1 MRIRHCFGVL
11 FAMIAVHAAAAQVRP
26 GVFGFQVSGLNGV
39 GGEFCHVFD
48 CTPRLFTA
56 VNGET
61 LTFHVNA
68 PLQAPYLVAASLTAT
83 SCLPLPFLVNDLIL
97 DGTIVTLAVG
107 VVSTGSPILACW
119 GGTEPLTLPLA
130 GLPSG
135 LSFATQ
141 AFAVVP
147 TTSGADAAAS
157 VAIIT
162 TIQ

>member
-1 MRIRHCFGVL
+1 MRIQHWCGIL
-11 FAMIAVHAAAAQVRP
+11 IALIATPMAVAQVRP
-26 GVFGFQVSGLNGV
+26 GVFGFQVQGQNGV

-48 CTPRLFTA
+48 CTPRQFTA
-56 VNGET
+56 VAGET
-61 LTFHVNA
+61 LTFRVNA
-68 PLQAPYLVAASLTAT
+68 PLQAPYLIGASLTAT

-97 DGTIVTLAVG
+97 DGPIVLAVG

-119 GGTEPLTLPLA
+119 GGTDTLMVPLA

-141 AFAVVP
+141 ALAVVP
-147 TTSGADAAAS
+147 TLTGADAALS
-157 VAIIT
+157 VAIVT